1 MVGNQE
7 GVGMLK
13 LECPQGHPVGRI
25 LKDAPHQSV
34 QFDPGAQVGPR
45 RFWPD
50 EDEQPN
56 FSTRCRFCDKPV
68 GDTTSTLQT
77 KFASLLADASA
88 SAETATLS
96 YVQAAASQR
105 YRKSYSS
112 GVAARRIRGDA
123 DPRGLSMMKSSGRFG
138 DRG

>member
-13 LECPQGHPVGRI
+13 LECPQSHPVGRI
-25 LKDAPHQSV
+25 LKDAPHQAV

-56 FSTRCRFCDKPV
+56 FTTRCRFCDKPV
-68 GDTTSTLQT
+68 GDATSALQA
-77 KFASLLADASA
+77 KLATVIADSSA
-88 SAETATLS
+88 TVETATLP
-96 YVQAAASQR
+96 Y
-105 YRKSYSS
+105 
-112 GVAARRIRGDA
+112 
-123 DPRGLSMMKSSGRFG
+123 L
-138 DRG
+138 